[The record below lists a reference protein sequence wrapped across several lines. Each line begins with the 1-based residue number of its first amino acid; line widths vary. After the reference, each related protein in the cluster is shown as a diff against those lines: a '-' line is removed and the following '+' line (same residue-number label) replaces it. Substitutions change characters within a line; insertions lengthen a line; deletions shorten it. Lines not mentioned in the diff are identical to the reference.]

1 MIDSKP
7 GIRSTSGRTSVDVVD
22 PSVRSRLFRSVRAFY
37 RFVNRPRPE
46 AKVRRKTYG
55 RPLLVEDAPMW
66 AGFVELIRVTIFAA
80 AHLCAG
86 SLGAGILGVSI
97 VMRLAILPL
106 TLRLARQARLQ
117 QARLAA
123 LQPEIEAIQ
132 RRCANDPARRMRQ
145 TQQLYA
151 ANGIR
156 PSPSGILGLLVQL
169 PLVGGVFA
177 AVRAGL
183 GTRVRFLWI
192 GDLARPDALLVA
204 AVTILTAGS
213 MMLMPK
219 TQGPSG
225 ASSTLVLLLLSVGG
239 TLFFLWSASSA
250 VALSMGAGS
259 LVSGLQSWLLARDRV
274 RYRERSR

>member
-1 MIDSKP
+1 
-7 GIRSTSGRTSVDVVD
+7 
-22 PSVRSRLFRSVRAFY
+22 
-37 RFVNRPRPE
+37 
-46 AKVRRKTYG
+46 
-55 RPLLVEDAPMW
+55 MW

-86 SLGAGILGVSI
+86 SLGAGILSVSI
-97 VMRLAILPL
+97 VMRLALLPL
-106 TLRLARQARLQ
+106 TLRLARQARLRQ
-117 QARLAA
+117 TRLAA

-132 RRCANDPARRMRQ
+132 RRYANDPVRRMRE
-145 TQQLYA
+145 TQLLYA

-156 PSPSGILGLLVQL
+156 LSPRGIFGLLVQL
-169 PLVGGVFA
+169 PLVGGLFS

-183 GTRVRFLWI
+183 GARVRFLWI

-204 AVTILTAGS
+204 AVTVLTAGS

-219 TQGPSG
+219 PQSPSS
-225 ASSTLVLLLLSVGG
+225 ASNTLVLLLLSVGG

-274 RYRERSR
+274 RYRDPSSVSQ